1 MHIANVNVK
10 KEWKK
15 LQDLI
20 TEVKGSA
27 FEFDGNKNYYLTNN
41 GGDNIILLNTT
52 TEPEEDSVDGVILC
66 NKEQCGY
73 KKDSGTVY
81 VKSTSISSTL
91 HIEEG
96 N

>member
-1 MHIANVNVK
+1 MHIANVSVK

-20 TEVKGSA
+20 TEVKGS
-27 FEFDGNKNYYLTNN
+27 EFTFNANKNYYLANN

-52 TEPEEDSVDGVILC
+52 SEPGEDNTDGIILC

-81 VKSTSISSTL
+81 VKSTSTVSTL